1 MKDIIRMMIRQISTF
16 PIDTTKLNQ
25 GIDSFNTTAYEFIT
39 NLHSTAVLP
48 ITSVIISIILV
59 LELART
65 ATHMEGDHQ
74 LGVKIIAA
82 TMFKSALLVVAA
94 QNSTLFLNAINEVS
108 SKIITGIGASKT
120 SYGPETSDTLEK
132 QIIPLVSDL
141 DTADQA
147 GMIMMLLIP
156 YLLVKAA
163 EIVIYIMIFFRFA
176 ELYAMTAFSSLPIAF
191 LGHPDTKSMGI
202 SYLQKYAAVSLQGA
216 TLMLAVAVY
225 NAIVSNKF
233 VDDFRVIGK
242 SPNLADWTF
251 VHYRE
256 FIIAPILLI
265 ILILSSGKLAKALVG
280 Q

>member
-120 SYGPETSDTLEK
+120 LYGPETSDTLEK

-163 EIVIYIMIFFRFA
+163 EIVIYVMIFFRFA

>member
-1 MKDIIRMMIRQISTF
+1 
-16 PIDTTKLNQ
+16 
-25 GIDSFNTTAYEFIT
+25 
-39 NLHSTAVLP
+39 
-48 ITSVIISIILV
+48 
-59 LELART
+59 
-65 ATHMEGDHQ
+65 
-74 LGVKIIAA
+74 
-82 TMFKSALLVVAA
+82 
-94 QNSTLFLNAINEVS
+94 
-108 SKIITGIGASKT
+108 
-120 SYGPETSDTLEK
+120 
-132 QIIPLVSDL
+132 
-141 DTADQA
+141 
-147 GMIMMLLIP
+147 MMLLIP

-163 EIVIYIMIFFRFA
+163 EIVIYVMIFFRFA

>member
-120 SYGPETSDTLEK
+120 RYGPETSDTLEK

-163 EIVIYIMIFFRFA
+163 EIVIYVMIFFRFA